1 MTYNLTSYI
10 LELRSNSTNRDWEIS
25 NKTMCLTLTVH
36 VFGYE
41 LLFET
46 ETIDYLI
53 LPRVYTFLAL
63 KPD

>member
-1 MTYNLTSYI
+1 
-10 LELRSNSTNRDWEIS
+10 
-25 NKTMCLTLTVH
+25 MCLTLTVH